1 MSNDVNSVVIVG
13 RLVKDAELRMTASG
27 LAVSSFSIAS
37 NYRKKS
43 GEEWVDAASFVEVSM
58 FGKSAE
64 AVNQYLTKGK
74 QIAVEGELRQDRWEQ
89 DGQNR
94 SKVHI
99 IADNVQLLGGTQNAA
114 DGETHGKPA
123 LTQGSG
129 QRSSA
134 EGQSSDIYDD
144 EIGF

>member
-1 MSNDVNSVVIVG
+1 MSNDLNSIVIVG
-13 RLVKDAELRMTASG
+13 RLVKDADLRVTASG

-43 GEEWVDAASFVEVSM
+43 GEEWVDAASFIECSL
-58 FGKSAE
+58 FGKTAE
-64 AVNQYLTKGK
+64 AVQKYMTKGK
-74 QIAVEGELRQDRWEQ
+74 QIAVQGSIRQDRWEQ

-94 SKVHI
+94 SKIVI
-99 IADNVQLLGGTQNAA
+99 IADNVQLLGGTQNAS

-123 LTQGSG
+123 PTQGSG

-134 EGQSSDIYDD
+134 QGYSGDPAEDPIP
-144 EIGF
+144 F